1 MKDNYD
7 RSIQLRC
14 ITCGDDS
21 SFEHNEDKTYIKCI
35 RCGREYFGGYNEV
48 VELNQELVETELE
61 DIEKEV
67 TIDLKNDLNK
77 VFKDAFRGNK
87 YIKFK

>member
-1 MKDNYD
+1 M
-7 RSIQLRC
+7 
-14 ITCGDDS
+14 T
-21 SFEHNEDKTYIKCI
+21 EEMV
-35 RCGREYFGGYNEV
+35 EGYNEV